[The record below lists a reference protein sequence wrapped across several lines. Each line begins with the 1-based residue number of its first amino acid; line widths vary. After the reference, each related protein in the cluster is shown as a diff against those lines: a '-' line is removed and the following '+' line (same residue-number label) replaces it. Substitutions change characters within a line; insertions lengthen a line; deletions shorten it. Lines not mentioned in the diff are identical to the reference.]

1 MSVFDS
7 LEFRHLKYIVATAEG
22 GSFSAA
28 AASLHVAQSAI
39 SRQIREIEDIFQ
51 IQIFDRKHEGAK
63 LTPTGEQLLVYA
75 RRLLAEREEVIRA
88 IQAVHQDS
96 LRPFQLGFT
105 SFVEHDVLGTVCDA
119 YKEMFVNGEI
129 MPEGGDTED
138 LIDRVREEK
147 LDAALVTLPVDDEC
161 VAVQPIMQERL
172 VVCIRRDDPL
182 AEHKEIPPDQLNGR
196 LSIFSDPRHHPRA
209 HTRLLEMLEAQSISP
224 RSAKP
229 TFNSDHVQWMVR
241 ERLCLALIREHQQIS
256 DDLVTRPIQGVQWTL
271 DSAIIYKP
279 DHKQVALP
287 LFLRELA
294 IRFPVGTLSLVKKP
308 PTSITEQHLLSFSDD
323 REEQTG

>member
-51 IQIFDRKHEGAK
+51 IRIFDRKHEGAK
-63 LTPTGEQLLVYA
+63 LTPTGEQFLVYA
-75 RRLLAEREEVIRA
+75 RKLLAEREEVIRA

-105 SFVEHDVLGTVCDA
+105 SFVEHDVLVTVCDA

-138 LIDRVREEK
+138 LINHVCEEEI
-147 LDAALVTLPVDDEC
+147 DAALVTLPVDDEC
-161 VAVQPIMQERL
+161 VAVQPIMRERL
-172 VVCIRRDDPL
+172 VVCIRKDDPL
-182 AEHKEIPPDQLNGR
+182 AEHKEIPSDQLNGR

-209 HTRLLEMLEAQSISP
+209 HIRLLEMLEDQGISP

-241 ERLCLALIREHQQIS
+241 ENLCLALIREHQPIS
-256 DDLVTRPIQGVQWTL
+256 DDLVTRPIQGVHWTL

-279 DHKQVALP
+279 DHKLVALP

-294 IRFPVGTLSLVKKP
+294 NRFPVATLSPTKKP
-308 PTSITEQHLLSFSDD
+308 PTSITEQHLLSFSDED
-323 REEQTG
+323 EEQTG